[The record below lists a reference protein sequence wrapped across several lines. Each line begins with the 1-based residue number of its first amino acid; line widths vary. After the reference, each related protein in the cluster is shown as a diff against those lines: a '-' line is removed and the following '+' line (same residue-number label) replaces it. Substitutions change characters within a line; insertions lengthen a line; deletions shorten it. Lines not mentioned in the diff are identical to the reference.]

1 MTDDRSNH
9 GSAAG
14 MRCERALELMPR
26 YLDGELAE
34 GQAAMLRQH
43 LMACP
48 GCRGVASEGRALE
61 RWFVPAAA
69 PEVPAGFSSRVMS
82 ALRDAEGRAVE
93 RPEAPIASGA
103 ITAGPVAERAPHGAS
118 LRDFVLAVT
127 ALAAAALFA
136 LSVALG
142 MRDRPSGES
151 LLAEPVGEVLEQ
163 LEALNAAEA
172 GAGLR

>member
-26 YLDGELAE
+26 YLDGELVE

-48 GCRGVASEGRALE
+48 ECRGVASEGRALE

-82 ALRDAEGRAVE
+82 ALRDSEGRAVE
-93 RPEAPIASGA
+93 RTEVPIPGGA
-103 ITAGPVAERAPHGAS
+103 ITPGPSVEGSAPAGS

-142 MRDRPSGES
+142 MRDRPTGES
-151 LLAEPVGEVLEQ
+151 LLAEPIGEVLEQ
-163 LEALNAAEA
+163 LEALNAAET